1 MNLII
6 KARKA
11 LGKDDPFNLS
21 TSADLSHEDIPKSHA
36 STPTP
41 AKFVSMSPPEDE
53 DFQAP
58 FSASTLSHGT
68 KYLEASVVNGRSLES
83 LDEEEG
89 MVEDLLNREC
99 DSLLLKLRNQMMDS
113 YGAATE
119 GRSQSAP
126 EIVK

>member
-36 STPTP
+36 STPTR
-41 AKFVSMSPPEDE
+41 ANFVSISPPEDE

-58 FSASTLSHGT
+58 FSAS
-68 KYLEASVVNGRSLES
+68 KYLEASVVNGSSLES

-113 YGAATE
+113 YGADTE